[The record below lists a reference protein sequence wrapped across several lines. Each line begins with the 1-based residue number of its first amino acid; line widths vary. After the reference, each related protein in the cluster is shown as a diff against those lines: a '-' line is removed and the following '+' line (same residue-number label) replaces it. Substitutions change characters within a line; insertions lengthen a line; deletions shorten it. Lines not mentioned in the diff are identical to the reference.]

1 MTYCLAI
8 ISVDAGLVFCS
19 DSRTNA
25 GIDQVST
32 YSKMYS
38 FCVEGERSFVV
49 LSAGNLATTQG
60 VIAKIKRDIR
70 DNANPNLLSVTT
82 MVDAADYLGDL
93 SHAQQQKHTDGS
105 AIFEASFIL
114 GGQIGGDRHE
124 IHLIYPAGNHI
135 TTSKDTPYLQIG
147 ESKYGKPILD
157 RILTPTTSLETASL
171 AALVSMD
178 STMRSNLTVGPPIE
192 LMLYEKDSLQLNR
205 HQRFDARNEYLKQL
219 SSSWENKLSQ
229 AFNELPPLAW
239 PAPSDE
245 SADQ

>member
-1 MTYCLAI
+1 MTYCVAI

-32 YSKMYS
+32 YSKM
-38 FCVEGERSFVV
+38 FRFGIDGERSFV
-49 LSAGNLATTQG
+49 LMSAGNLATTQG

-70 DNANPNLLSVTT
+70 DNAETSLLTVRT
-82 MVDAADYLGDL
+82 MVDAADYIGEL
-93 SHAQQQKHTDGS
+93 SLAQQHKLKDGG

-114 GGQIGGDRHE
+114 GGQIHGDRHE

-171 AALVSMD
+171 CALVSMD

-192 LMLYEKDSLQLNR
+192 ITVYEKDSLHLNR
-205 HQRFDARNEYLKQL
+205 HQRFDSHNNYLKDL
-219 SSSWENKLSQ
+219 NRSWDKKLTE
-229 AFNELPPLAW
+229 AFNQLPPLDW
-239 PAPSDE
+239 STE
-245 SADQ
+245 SAQSDAE

>member
-1 MTYCLAI
+1 MTYCLAT
-8 ISVDAGLVFCS
+8 ISVNAGLVFCS

-32 YSKMYS
+32 YSKM
-38 FCVEGERSFVV
+38 FRFAIDGQRCFVL

-60 VIAKIKRDIR
+60 VIAKLKRDIR
-70 DNANPNLLSVTT
+70 DNADTSLLTVKT
-82 MVDAADYLGDL
+82 MVDAADYIGEL
-93 SHAQQQKHTDGS
+93 SHIQQHKHADGS

-157 RILTPTTSLETASL
+157 RILTPTTSLATASL

-192 LMLYEKDSLQLNR
+192 LMVYEKDSLQLNH
-205 HQRFDARNEYLKQL
+205 HQRFDAGNEYLKTL
-219 SSSWENKLSQ
+219 SSNWESKLSQ
-229 AFNELPPLAW
+229 AFNELPPLPW
-239 PAPSDE
+239 PATDDE
-245 SADQ
+245 SDDQ